1 MIKSMTGF
9 GRGEFS
15 DELYSFSVEMKTLN
29 HRYNDIII
37 KMPKHINFLGEK
49 IKKIIKGKI
58 SRGRVEVYIDYKYLS
73 DSEVEIK
80 TDISLANSYL
90 KALENLNQELHIN
103 DKVNLDHI
111 LYNDDIIKVEKKELD
126 EEKIWSCLKKAV
138 EIALEETMFMRA
150 QEGKELYKDIR
161 SNLLIIEEKAKEI
174 EKRSSLVIKEY
185 KVKLEER
192 VKELLEDKY
201 TLDEDKLSNEIV
213 FFADKSDINEEVIR
227 LYSHINQFMKSFDEK
242 GPVGRKFDFLIQ
254 EMNREVNTIGS
265 KANDI
270 EISNNVVEIKSELE
284 KIREQIQNV
293 E

>member
-9 GRGEFS
+9 GRGEFN
-15 DELYSFSVEMKTLN
+15 DELYNFSVEIKTLN

-37 KMPKHINFLGEK
+37 KMPKHINFLEEK

-58 SRGRVEVYIDYKYLS
+58 SRGRVEVYVDYKYLS

-90 KALENLNQELHIN
+90 KALENLNQELHID

-126 EEKIWSCLKKAV
+126 EEEIWSCLKKAV
-138 EIALEETMFMRA
+138 EIALEETMFMRI
-150 QEGKELYKDIR
+150 QEGKELYKDIK
-161 SNLLIIEEKAKEI
+161 SNLLVIEEKAKEI
-174 EKRSSLVIKEY
+174 EKRSPLVVKEY

-192 VKELLEDKY
+192 VKELLEGKY
-201 TLDEDKLSNEIV
+201 TLDEDKISNEIV
-213 FFADKSDINEEVIR
+213 FFADKSDVNEEVIR
-227 LYSHINQFMKSFDEK
+227 LYSHINQFMESFDEK
-242 GPVGRKFDFLIQ
+242 DPVGRKFDFLIQ

>member
-161 SNLLIIEEKAKEI
+161 LNLLIIEEKAKEI